1 MKTITLNYD
10 EVTGNVTDATGIS
23 ICHYVGAQSV
33 RDDKSGQSIDD
44 LINLKAA
51 GFTVDDIVELKRKDL
66 I

>member
-10 EVTGNVTDATGIS
+10 EVTGNITDGTGIS
-23 ICHYVGAQSV
+23 LAHYIGAVSVKDKVGST
-33 RDDKSGQSIDD
+33 IND

-51 GFTVDDIVELKRKDL
+51 GFTTDDIVELKRKEL

>member
-10 EVTGNVTDATGIS
+10 EVTGNITDATGIS
-23 ICHYVGAQSV
+23 IIYYMGAQSV
-33 RDDKSGQSIDD
+33 KDDKSGQSIDD

>member
-1 MKTITLNYD
+1 MRTITLNYD

-23 ICHYVGAQSV
+23 IGHYVGAQSV
-33 RDDKSGQSIDD
+33 KDDKSAQSIDD
-44 LINLKAA
+44 LINLKTA